1 MRVKFVLFAAVFAAL
16 SLFHSR
22 AYAQVYSKGLIDKSV
37 AIVGNEHI
45 LLSQLEEQVQLML
58 ANGGPMQEEK
68 LMRCR
73 ILEQMLQQKLFLN
86 QARLDSLT
94 VRSEYVEVE
103 INERLDQIMYRMGG
117 QKETEA
123 YFKKPLFRIK
133 EDWRALYNEQNLIQ
147 QAQQQLVSGIAQLT
161 PSEVRKFYKTVSKDS
176 LPVIPIQYKISQIV
190 LHPSKEDA
198 AIAVK
203 ERLLEFRQRILNGE
217 KFSSLA
223 ALYSEDQGSALR
235 GGELGMAPRAMYW
248 PAFSDAAMAL
258 KEGQISQI
266 VETPDGFHIIQMVEK
281 DGDMFNARHILL
293 KPKFSAAERS
303 RAFEKLDSIKTAILA
318 DSITFAQ
325 AALRYSKDTKTLL
338 NGGQVAD
345 ENTGSLYFEK
355 DRLRPADYNILKDMK
370 VGEISRPFES
380 LDSDIGGQTIYKIVK
395 LDEIIPAHT
404 ANIEQDFIA
413 IQNIAAARRQ
423 NEVIKEFIEQKQK
436 STYIRIDELFRDCPF
451 EIKGWIK

>member
-37 AIVGNEHI
+37 AVVGNEHI

-248 PAFSDAAMAL
+248 PAFSDAAMAP

>member
-37 AIVGNEHI
+37 AVVGNEHI

>member
-37 AIVGNEHI
+37 AVVGNEHI

-370 VGEISRPFES
+370 VGDISRPFES

>member
-37 AIVGNEHI
+37 AVVGNEHI

-266 VETPDGFHIIQMVEK
+266 VETLDGFHIIQMVEK

-370 VGEISRPFES
+370 VGDISRPFES

>member
-37 AIVGNEHI
+37 AVVGNEHI

-325 AALRYSKDTKTLL
+325 AALRYSKDTKTLV

-355 DRLRPADYNILKDMK
+355 DRLPPADYNILKDMK